1 MDSNLVVGRFS
12 TTEQT
17 ICTHTYIH
25 TYIHTYPLLHCQT
38 FFALKLLA
46 LTVMMKS
53 CQKPTHVRMH
63 AGTYVPWILKISVFP
78 LTTFFRFKN
87 SSASAHSPNRK
98 KTFLI
103 LPQKLLCILD
113 WDVLRSLI
121 LIRVTGW
128 FCEKVPKM

>member
-1 MDSNLVVGRFS
+1 MPNGFKLGRW
-12 TTEQT
+12 T
-17 ICTHTYIH
+17 ILNIQITYVH
-25 TYIHTYPLLHCQT
+25 IHTYPLLHCQT
-38 FFALKLLA
+38 FFVLKLLA

-53 CQKPTHVRMH
+53 CQKPT
-63 AGTYVPWILKISVFP
+63 YVCMQVHMYLEFKKSQFFLWRR
-78 LTTFFRFKN
+78 FFRFKN